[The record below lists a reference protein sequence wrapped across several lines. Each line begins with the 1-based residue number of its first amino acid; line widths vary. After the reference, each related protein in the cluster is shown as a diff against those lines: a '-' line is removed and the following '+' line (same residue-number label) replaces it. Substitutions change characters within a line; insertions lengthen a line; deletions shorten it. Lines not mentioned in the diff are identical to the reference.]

1 MWKPNIDVSQ
11 TCCFWCWFLFEFY
24 FLYLLSINNVKCYP
38 MPDELNPCEDVMGS
52 NLLRG
57 SVWIVVTLTVSGNV
71 CVLVVLFS
79 NRSELTV
86 PKFLMCNLAFA
97 DFCMGLYLLLI
108 ASIDLH
114 SMGEYFNF
122 AFDWQY
128 GECWLK
134 WTSRVFLLTFHP
146 PGIGCKT
153 AGFLTVFAGHLSIFT
168 LTIITVERWFAI
180 THAIYLNK
188 RLKFRTSVIVMICG
202 WIYSIFMAILP
213 LFGISNYS
221 STRFVDEVNDTKMKS
236 FFSLYS
242 TYTSSTCSLVQKV
255 GEELWVD
262 SIKVGSTFRS
272 NRPD

>member
-1 MWKPNIDVSQ
+1 MLHFNQKNFSFI
-11 TCCFWCWFLFEFY
+11 
-24 FLYLLSINNVKCYP
+24 KCRKFSKREIKCVP
-38 MPDELNPCEDVMGS
+38 VPDALNPCEDVMGS
-52 NLLRG
+52 NWLRV
-57 SVWIVVTLTVSGNV
+57 SVWIVVALTVIGNV

-97 DFCMGLYLLLI
+97 DFSMGLYLLLI

-128 GECWLK
+128 GEFEFYE
-134 WTSRVFLLTFHP
+134 FLMIDENQFLSKYFHDVQLT
-146 PGIGCKT
+146 GLGCQT

-180 THAIYLNK
+180 TNAIYLNK
-188 RLKFRTSVIVMICG
+188 RLKLKNTIGIMIGG
-202 WIYSIFMAILP
+202 WIYSICMASLP

-221 STRFVDEVNDTKMKS
+221 STR
-236 FFSLYS
+236 
-242 TYTSSTCSLVQKV
+242 
-255 GEELWVD
+255 
-262 SIKVGSTFRS
+262 
-272 NRPD
+272 